1 MKNYNKLVAG
11 MLGASMVFGVVGCS
25 SDSSPVVTTPAHTVQ
40 APLAAQ
46 TATIVINDPY
56 GATPTVTVTT
66 AAADIALSGVAIQ
79 GTAAD
84 GIIDVNLTATN
95 NAPRVLTNLK
105 AVIDTI
111 VGDVGTPVVSTSSGT
126 YNTLDYTYFGPA
138 IAEGASADS
147 GADGT
152 VITGVPP
159 IPDTTTTTLRI
170 SAIDATATTVTLG
183 VTMPTD
189 HPLFTMTRRSYNN
202 GYNLVDTATS
212 ESMWVDTDAV
222 AMSDDDGGV
231 TSGVG
236 SRDGTTLYMGSRNT
250 GSIIVTD
257 LTTIADDTV
266 DSISG
271 IVVSESAV
279 ASVRDVYRSTD
290 GNTLYA
296 LVSEGSHGWFD
307 TDNWY
312 DYSNQLRQ
320 RLVKVDLDTLTVTGS
335 VEMATGGYTMRA
347 RSLDIADDGIT
358 AVVVNSGY
366 DGSQLDMINLAT
378 MTVTATVNVP
388 MDISQEQFLFSAAI
402 TGDGT
407 TVYAMYRDDE
417 YSESQM
423 IIVDVASGDVQREAV
438 DLGIWSPY
446 KMDFGPDDMLYMA
459 TDNGLFRFNPST
471 YLMTEMKGSDTNAMT
486 FDEAGEK
493 LYATQR
499 SNATGYVYDIATGQQ
514 LDTDGNDDG
523 VVGGMNFPSSSN
535 GHLSIVTTY

>member
-236 SRDGTTLYMGSRNT
+236 SLDGTTLYMGSRNT